1 MKRLKEDILKNQLST
16 SSSTDNSTPSTFS
29 STDNSTLWLS
39 DTYILGVGIV
49 ALLAIFVF
57 FAYNIKF
64 LQTSNKEQAKEKQQ
78 PVEPRH

>member
-49 ALLAIFVF
+49 ALLAIFTCVF
-57 FAYNIKF
+57 CK
-64 LQTSNKEQAKEKQQ
+64 
-78 PVEPRH
+78 

>member
-1 MKRLKEDILKNQLST
+1 MKRLKEDILKNQLSM

-57 FAYNIKF
+57 FA
-64 LQTSNKEQAKEKQQ
+64 
-78 PVEPRH
+78 